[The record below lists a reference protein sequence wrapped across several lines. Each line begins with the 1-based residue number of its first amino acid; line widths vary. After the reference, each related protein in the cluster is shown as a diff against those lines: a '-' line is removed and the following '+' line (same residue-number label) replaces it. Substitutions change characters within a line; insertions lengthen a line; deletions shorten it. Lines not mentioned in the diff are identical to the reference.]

1 MFMTQLESAVA
12 GIVTKEM
19 SVVAEKERMD
29 KEVLRSLVAEGKVV
43 IPCNKIHTNIS
54 PEGLVNGSRLLGHY
68 PITRSRW
75 CRFYYYTQRYYE
87 KNNRTNQES

>member
-29 KEVLRSLVAEGKVV
+29 KEVLRSLIVEGKVV
-43 IPCNKIHTNIS
+43 IPCNKLHTSIS
-54 PEGLVNGSRLLGHY
+54 PEGIGKRLRTKVNVNLG
-68 PITRSRW
+68 TSKDVTD
-75 CRFYYYTQRYYE
+75 YYSEIE
-87 KNNRTNQES
+87 KVNRAI

>member
-29 KEVLRSLVAEGKVV
+29 K
-43 IPCNKIHTNIS
+43 
-54 PEGLVNGSRLLGHY
+54 
-68 PITRSRW
+68 
-75 CRFYYYTQRYYE
+75 
-87 KNNRTNQES
+87 

>member
-19 SVVAEKERMD
+19 CVVAEKERMD

-43 IPCNKIHTNIS
+43 IPCNTNKTECS
-54 PEGLVNGSRLLGHY
+54 SCRDFLCLLG
-68 PITRSRW
+68 
-75 CRFYYYTQRYYE
+75 
-87 KNNRTNQES
+87 